1 MGALSPSSIPIH
13 PLRERSDRHPLKPH
27 RGWHP
32 LSEAGTPFT
41 PDQRYSPLLPPPCG
55 RMNGRSPGSGV
66 GRIGGAAMDKD
77 PAEQEMLARGIGNE
91 LTEIFVRYVHG
102 EVDFAEAT
110 FAAYDVLEDLHVIA
124 SGDYELEEDGD
135 VEDEYTEEGATE
147 QQEDLA
153 QEPARGS

>member
-1 MGALSPSSIPIH
+1 
-13 PLRERSDRHPLKPH
+13 
-27 RGWHP
+27 
-32 LSEAGTPFT
+32 
-41 PDQRYSPLLPPPCG
+41 
-55 RMNGRSPGSGV
+55 
-66 GRIGGAAMDKD
+66 MDKD

-135 VEDEYTEEGATE
+135 IEDEYTEEERDGAAGGALPGTG
-147 QQEDLA
+147 
-153 QEPARGS
+153 ARLVARSVLSPSSSGADSDGQPGRVASRMRRASCPGAARCTVLLSAS

>member
-1 MGALSPSSIPIH
+1 M
-13 PLRERSDRHPLKPH
+13 E
-27 RGWHP
+27 
-32 LSEAGTPFT
+32 
-41 PDQRYSPLLPPPCG
+41 
-55 RMNGRSPGSGV
+55 
-66 GRIGGAAMDKD
+66 KD

-135 VEDEYTEEGATE
+135 IEDEYTEEDATE
-147 QQEDLA
+147 QQEELS
-153 QEPARGS
+153 QEPARG

>member
-1 MGALSPSSIPIH
+1 
-13 PLRERSDRHPLKPH
+13 
-27 RGWHP
+27 
-32 LSEAGTPFT
+32 
-41 PDQRYSPLLPPPCG
+41 
-55 RMNGRSPGSGV
+55 
-66 GRIGGAAMDKD
+66 
-77 PAEQEMLARGIGNE
+77 MLARGIGNE

-135 VEDEYTEEGATE
+135 VDDEYSEDDATE

-153 QEPARGS
+153 QEPSRG

>member
-1 MGALSPSSIPIH
+1 
-13 PLRERSDRHPLKPH
+13 
-27 RGWHP
+27 
-32 LSEAGTPFT
+32 
-41 PDQRYSPLLPPPCG
+41 
-55 RMNGRSPGSGV
+55 
-66 GRIGGAAMDKD
+66 MDKD

-135 VEDEYTEEGATE
+135 IQDEYTEEDATE
-147 QQEDLA
+147 QQEDLS
-153 QEPARGS
+153 QEPARG

>member
-1 MGALSPSSIPIH
+1 
-13 PLRERSDRHPLKPH
+13 
-27 RGWHP
+27 
-32 LSEAGTPFT
+32 
-41 PDQRYSPLLPPPCG
+41 
-55 RMNGRSPGSGV
+55 
-66 GRIGGAAMDKD
+66 MDKD

-135 VEDEYTEEGATE
+135 VEDEYTEEDATE
-147 QQEDLA
+147 QQEDLS
-153 QEPARGS
+153 QEPARG

>member
-1 MGALSPSSIPIH
+1 
-13 PLRERSDRHPLKPH
+13 
-27 RGWHP
+27 
-32 LSEAGTPFT
+32 
-41 PDQRYSPLLPPPCG
+41 
-55 RMNGRSPGSGV
+55 
-66 GRIGGAAMDKD
+66 MDKD

-135 VEDEYTEEGATE
+135 IQDEYTEEEATE
-147 QQEDLA
+147 QQEDLS
-153 QEPARGS
+153 QEPARG

>member
-1 MGALSPSSIPIH
+1 M
-13 PLRERSDRHPLKPH
+13 E
-27 RGWHP
+27 
-32 LSEAGTPFT
+32 
-41 PDQRYSPLLPPPCG
+41 
-55 RMNGRSPGSGV
+55 
-66 GRIGGAAMDKD
+66 KD

-135 VEDEYTEEGATE
+135 VEDEYTEEDATE
-147 QQEDLA
+147 QQEDLS
-153 QEPARGS
+153 QEPARG

>member
-1 MGALSPSSIPIH
+1 
-13 PLRERSDRHPLKPH
+13 
-27 RGWHP
+27 
-32 LSEAGTPFT
+32 
-41 PDQRYSPLLPPPCG
+41 
-55 RMNGRSPGSGV
+55 
-66 GRIGGAAMDKD
+66 MDKD
-77 PAEQEMLARGIGNE
+77 PVEQEMLARGIGNE

-153 QEPARGS
+153 QEPARG

>member
-1 MGALSPSSIPIH
+1 
-13 PLRERSDRHPLKPH
+13 
-27 RGWHP
+27 
-32 LSEAGTPFT
+32 
-41 PDQRYSPLLPPPCG
+41 
-55 RMNGRSPGSGV
+55 
-66 GRIGGAAMDKD
+66 MDKD

-135 VEDEYTEEGATE
+135 VQDEYTEEDATE
-147 QQEDLA
+147 QQEDLS
-153 QEPARGS
+153 QEPARG

>member
-1 MGALSPSSIPIH
+1 
-13 PLRERSDRHPLKPH
+13 
-27 RGWHP
+27 
-32 LSEAGTPFT
+32 
-41 PDQRYSPLLPPPCG
+41 
-55 RMNGRSPGSGV
+55 
-66 GRIGGAAMDKD
+66 MDKD

-135 VEDEYTEEGATE
+135 IEDEYTEEEATE
-147 QQEDLA
+147 QQEDLS
-153 QEPARGS
+153 QEPARG

>member
-1 MGALSPSSIPIH
+1 
-13 PLRERSDRHPLKPH
+13 
-27 RGWHP
+27 
-32 LSEAGTPFT
+32 
-41 PDQRYSPLLPPPCG
+41 
-55 RMNGRSPGSGV
+55 
-66 GRIGGAAMDKD
+66 MDKD

-135 VEDEYTEEGATE
+135 IEDEYSQEDATE
-147 QQEDLA
+147 QQEDLS
-153 QEPARGS
+153 QEPARG